1 MTKAIPVEPAG
12 FSDRPDSCNV
22 TRMTTDLSPKV
33 AIVTGSTQGLGAD
46 IARGLAAQGA
56 RVVVLGRRAAEAD
69 AVRAGLGSD
78 GLAVE
83 ADITDDEQIARA
95 VRLTLER
102 FGRIDILVNNAC
114 IYVDRGL
121 ASSRDEWL
129 QTLNV
134 NLVSAALFAQQ
145 VAPHLPR
152 GGVIVNIG
160 SAGGK
165 FGSAGRALYPA
176 SKAALLQLTRSLAA
190 TLAPQGVRVVTVS
203 PAWTW
208 GPSVEQMAGGSRA
221 KADEVGAHFH
231 PLGRVG
237 NGAEV
242 AAAVAFVC
250 SDAAAWITGCDIPVD
265 GGYSMLGPDQGVSPR
280 VWFERL
286 APASGASS

>member
-1 MTKAIPVEPAG
+1 MSSALKG
-12 FSDRPDSCNV
+12 R
-22 TRMTTDLSPKV
+22 V

-56 RVVVLGRRAAEAD
+56 HVVVLGRRAAEAE
-69 AVRAGLGSD
+69 AVCASLATE

-83 ADITDDEQIARA
+83 ADITDDAQIEQA
-95 VRLTLER
+95 VAHTLTR

-121 ASSRDEWL
+121 ASARAEWL

-160 SAGGK
+160 STGGK
-165 FGSAGRALYPA
+165 FGAAGRALYPA
-176 SKAALLQLTRSLAA
+176 SKAALAQLTRSLAA
-190 TLAPQGVRVVTVS
+190 SLAPQGVRVVTVS

-208 GPSVEQMAGGSRA
+208 GPSVSALSGGDRGT
-221 KADEVGAHFH
+221 ADAIGAHFH

-237 NGAEV
+237 DGAEV

-250 SDAAAWITGCDIPVD
+250 SDAASWITGCDLPVD
-265 GGYSMLGPDQGVSPR
+265 GGFSMLGPDQGVSPR
-280 VWFERL
+280 AWFERL
-286 APASGASS
+286 VLPAVADADAPGHPT

>member
-1 MTKAIPVEPAG
+1 MSSALTG
-12 FSDRPDSCNV
+12 
-22 TRMTTDLSPKV
+22 KV

-46 IARGLAAQGA
+46 IAQGLAAQGA
-56 RVVVLGRRAAEAD
+56 RVVVLGRRAAEAQ
-69 AVRAGLGSD
+69 AVLATLPTE

-83 ADITDDEQIARA
+83 ADITDDTQIERA
-95 VRLTLER
+95 VALTLAHL
-102 FGRIDILVNNAC
+102 GRIDILVNNAC
-114 IYVDRGL
+114 IYVDRGI
-121 ASSRDEWL
+121 ASARAEWL

-160 SAGGK
+160 STGGK
-165 FGSAGRALYPA
+165 FGAAGRALYPA
-176 SKAALLQLTRSLAA
+176 SKAALAQLTRSLAA

-208 GPSVEQMAGGSRA
+208 GPSVSSLSGGDRA
-221 KADEVGAHFH
+221 AADAIGAHFH

-250 SDAAAWITGCDIPVD
+250 SDAASWITGCDLPVD

-280 VWFERL
+280 AWFERL
-286 APASGASS
+286 APPPAAEPGA